1 MRKGGEGQ
9 MSIDFRTWGGARVGA
24 GRKKVRRKSDP
35 SHRTRD
41 AHPGWHPV
49 HVVLRTLPAVGRLRR
64 RRIYQAIR
72 RAVAKTWGCVE
83 YRIVHISIQHNHL
96 HLLVEASSKET
107 LALGMQSFATCA
119 AKAINKALERAGK
132 VFAHRYH
139 ATAVH
144 RARRATRSPTS
155 SATGA
160 TTARPAARACTS
172 TGSPRRSRSTAGPPA
187 ATGSPTSTIH
197 FPSAPPRPGSC
208 GSAGPSTTHPS
219 VPSKSPAASTN
230 SPPAPHHRPGVAL
243 SPSGGP
249 RRARAPRMIGARR
262 RASRSPRG
270 CRRRRRPRPRSRRRS
285 GAWPC
290 ARRPGAAGPR
300 GCRPRSSGASTSPS
314 SPA

>member
-1 MRKGGEGQ
+1 MTWALCCLTCEITRRKKRAEMSARSARRACLGVESMYAQIKMRKGGEGQ

-72 RAVAKTWGCVE
+72 RAVAKTWGRVE
-83 YRIVHISIQHNHL
+83 YRIVHLSIQHNHL

-139 ATAVH
+139 ATAVTSPRQTRNALAYILCNWRH
-144 RARRATRSPTS
+144 HGEARGTRVHLDRFS
-155 SATGA
+155 SAISFDRWSTGGYRLPDQHDPLPV
-160 TTARPAARACTS
+160 RPAETWLLRIGWS
-172 TGSPRRSRSTAGPPA
+172 
-187 ATGSPTSTIH
+187 
-197 FPSAPPRPGSC
+197 
-208 GSAGPSTTHPS
+208 
-219 VPSKSPAASTN
+219 PSKSPAVSTN
-230 SPPAPHHRPGVAL
+230 RPHTTVRSLQGSSCAAP
-243 SPSGGP
+243 S
-249 RRARAPRMIGARR
+249 
-262 RASRSPRG
+262 
-270 CRRRRRPRPRSRRRS
+270 
-285 GAWPC
+285 PC
-290 ARRPGAAGPR
+290 AAVR
-300 GCRPRSSGASTSPS
+300 
-314 SPA
+314 